1 MLRPT
6 ARGRRTATL
15 RQLGVSVM
23 IANCA
28 VTGKRCYTKRAA
40 KIALYRIL
48 RRPSN
53 HRSLYG
59 VAAYY
64 CDWCGSHH
72 VGHKYHG

>member
-1 MLRPT
+1 
-6 ARGRRTATL
+6 
-15 RQLGVSVM
+15 M

-40 KIALYRIL
+40 KIALSRIL